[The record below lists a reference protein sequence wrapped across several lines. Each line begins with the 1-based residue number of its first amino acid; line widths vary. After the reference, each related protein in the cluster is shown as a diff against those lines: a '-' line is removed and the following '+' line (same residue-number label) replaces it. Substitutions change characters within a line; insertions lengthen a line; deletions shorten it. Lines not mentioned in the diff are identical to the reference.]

1 MTDKAEDMMD
11 SRPANSQP
19 ELMQMRIDT
28 EKKISHNVMSIQLTS
43 DGLVINDSF
52 QGGDQFSKK
61 LPGVY
66 CQGIQYFDLSDVN
79 YINSNGMA
87 VLIELLKCLLEINVE
102 VQFVNVNENIKHKIR
117 ELGLEKIIHCGD
129 PK

>member
-1 MTDKAEDMMD
+1 MTDKAEETM
-11 SRPANSQP
+11 PANSRP
-19 ELMQMRIDT
+19 EIMQARIDT
-28 EKKISHNVMSIQLTS
+28 EKKISSNVMSIQLTS
-43 DGLVINDSF
+43 DGLVISDSF
-52 QGGDQFSKK
+52 QGGDQVSKK

-102 VQFVNVNENIKHKIR
+102 VQFVNVNDNIKSKIR
-117 ELGLEKIIHCGD
+117 DLGLEKIIHCGD
-129 PK
+129 SK